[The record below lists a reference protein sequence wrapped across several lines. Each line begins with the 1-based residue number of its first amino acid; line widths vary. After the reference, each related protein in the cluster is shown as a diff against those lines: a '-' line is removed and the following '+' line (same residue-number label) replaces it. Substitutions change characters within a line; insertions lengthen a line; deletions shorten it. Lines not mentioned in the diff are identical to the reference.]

1 MEIYGGRAGYN
12 SVRFK
17 GDKYQSIAR
26 FKDGEIRTGT
36 KRNERNKKI
45 FTILAKIPFVRAF
58 SLLFEL
64 IIDYWKL
71 FLFYIIAWL
80 LINFFMIGTTN
91 TNFLHTFSI
100 NALMMLFSLLITA
113 GLFIKLTSIGKYH
126 AAEHMAINAYE
137 RDSNLTLE
145 KVKMQPR
152 THKNCGTNL
161 VISIFICFCIL
172 FMAFGDVFWVF
183 LISWSIGYEIW
194 RGEPKIIGDT
204 IFVIGKTAQYIL
216 FTSKPEERHLLVA
229 IEAVRR
235 LEEKE
240 NEN

>member
-17 GDKYQSIAR
+17 GEKYQSIAR
-26 FKDGEIRTGT
+26 FKDGEIWTGT
-36 KRNERNKKI
+36 KRNKGNKKI
-45 FTILAKIPFVRAF
+45 FTILAKIPFIRAF
-58 SLLFEL
+58 SLLLEL

-80 LINFFMIGTTN
+80 FINFFMIGTTN

-100 NALMMLFSLLITA
+100 NALVMLFCLLIIA
-113 GLFIKLTSIGKYH
+113 GLFIKLTPIGKYH

-137 RDSNLTLE
+137 KDSNLTLE
-145 KVKMQPR
+145 KVKKQPR

-172 FMAFGDVFWVF
+172 FIAFGDVFWVF
-183 LISWSIGYEIW
+183 PISWCIGYEIW
-194 RGEPKIIGDT
+194 RREPKIIWDA
-204 IFVIGKTAQYIL
+204 IFVIGKAAQYIL
-216 FTSKPEERHLLVA
+216 FTSKPEEKHLNVA
-229 IEAVRR
+229 IAAVRK

-240 NEN
+240 AS